1 MSFCVI
7 HVVKSFDTAI
17 FVIHNMISLLLWL
30 GEADGVVGSEEAI
43 MVSITFIDHSY
54 ESSELLKSRLTVQ
67 EPSDPTA
74 IFESPNYDIQPSRI
88 TYA

>member
-1 MSFCVI
+1 
-7 HVVKSFDTAI
+7 
-17 FVIHNMISLLLWL
+17 MISLLLWL
-30 GEADGVVGSEEAI
+30 GEAIAEADGVVGSEEAI

-54 ESSELLKSRLTVQ
+54 ESPELLKSRLTVQ